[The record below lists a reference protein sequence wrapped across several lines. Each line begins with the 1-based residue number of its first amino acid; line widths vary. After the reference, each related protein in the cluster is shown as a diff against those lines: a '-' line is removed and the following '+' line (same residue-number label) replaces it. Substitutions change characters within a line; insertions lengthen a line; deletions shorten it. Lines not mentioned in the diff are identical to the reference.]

1 MNLFDAVPTVV
12 RNNFNLYDVD
22 ESISSKEIAQSVHE
36 VIELCDNF
44 DNETI
49 KRQTWLQIRL
59 MVSNA
64 VDLLL
69 HDPDQFNEVMFQ

>member
-12 RNNFNLYDVD
+12 RNNFDLYDVG
-22 ESISSKEIAQSVHE
+22 ESISSKEISQSVHE
-36 VIELCDNF
+36 VIDLCDNF

-49 KRQTWLQIRL
+49 KRETWLQIRL

-69 HDPDQFNEVMFQ
+69 HDRDQFNELMFQ